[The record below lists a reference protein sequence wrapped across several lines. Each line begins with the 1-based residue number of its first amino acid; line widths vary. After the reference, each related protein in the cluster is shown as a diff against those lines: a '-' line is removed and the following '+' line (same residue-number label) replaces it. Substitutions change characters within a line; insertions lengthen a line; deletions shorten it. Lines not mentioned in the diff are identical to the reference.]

1 MARPGEKLADALEV
15 LSQLQNDGKIA
26 IRSADLS
33 RLERERLIDAGFLR
47 EVIRGWYIPARP
59 DEPVGESTSWFAS
72 FWGFCTAYLTERF
85 ADDWILSPDQSLL
98 LLSGNRTVPKQLL
111 VRAPGGRNKPTTLIH
126 GTSLIDTKLVLPPE
140 SDRTQTD
147 EGVRV
152 YRIEAALISVSPQF
166 YTSYPTDA
174 RTALATQRDA
184 SALLERLLEG
194 GHSVVAGRL
203 AGGFRNIGRDRIAD
217 DIVRA
222 MKSAGYD
229 VREADPFAQRLDT
242 PLPRDPS
249 PAANRIR
256 LMWQQ
261 MRERAIAAFP
271 AAPRLNDTAAYLER
285 VDENYVNDAYNS
297 LSIEG
302 YRVNAALIERVRD
315 GNWNP
320 DLNPE
325 DREQK
330 DAMAARGYWQAFQAV
345 KASVERVLAGE
356 GGGRVADEDHSVWY
370 SELFAPGVQAGILRP
385 GELAGYRNS
394 AVFIRGARH
403 VPMGPE
409 SVRDAVPV
417 FFELLQEEP
426 EAAVRVVLGHF
437 IFVYIHPY
445 IDGNGRMGR
454 FLMNVM
460 MASGGYPWTVIPVGR
475 RAQYMAALE
484 QASTEADI
492 GPFAEFLGGLV
503 AEQMQEGE

>member
-1 MARPGEKLADALEV
+1 MARPGEKLAEALEV
-15 LSQLQNDGKIA
+15 LSRLQNDGKIA

-33 RLERERLIDAGFLR
+33 RLERERLLKAGYLR
-47 EVIRGWYIPARP
+47 EVIRGWYTPARP

-98 LLSGNRTVPKQLL
+98 LLSGNRTVPRQLL
-111 VRAPGGRNKPTTLIH
+111 VRAPGGRNKPTALIH
-126 GTSLIDTKLVLPPE
+126 GTSLIDTNLALPPE
-140 SDRTQTD
+140 SDRTHTD

-203 AGGFRNIGRDRIAD
+203 AGAFRNIGRDRIAD
-217 DIVRA
+217 DIGRA

-229 VREADPFAQRLDT
+229 VREADPFAHRLDT

-325 DREQK
+325 DRDHK

-345 KASVERVLAGE
+345 KASVERVFAGE
-356 GGGRVADEDHSVWY
+356 GGGKVADEDHPIWY

-403 VPMGPE
+403 VPMGAE

-475 RAQYMAALE
+475 RAEYMAALE
-484 QASTEADI
+484 QASTETDI
-492 GPFAEFLGGLV
+492 GPLAEFLGGLV
-503 AEQMQEGE
+503 GEQMQPGG